1 MKSFGAWGLVVSLST
16 TATIVEAGAP
26 TWTTFSS
33 SANPSLAGQS
43 VTLTATVRVVGG
55 GGPVTGTVTFK
66 DVGAVLATIAVDGTG
81 KAVLATSSLA
91 IGTHQL
97 TATYNG
103 DGNFN
108 TSSGGVALSVPN
120 ALGCAWTD
128 FADSSPANG
137 TLRAVASADF
147 NNDGKP
153 DVLTLNT
160 SSNSLTVLLGDGTGA
175 LLPTGSSV
183 AAASAFSV
191 VTADFNLDG
200 NVDVSIGAP
209 SENSTSVSTYLG
221 NGAGALAAA
230 GTPLQVA
237 QLMNFSSADVNLD
250 GRPDLILGVHSFA
263 NNKAENS
270 IAVFLG
276 DGSGGFTPGA
286 GLSSSALDQVFG
298 PQAVGKVELWGGAP
312 GDFNGD
318 GRPDLAL
325 SARELLTSGERW
337 LLITLLGDGTGA
349 LTPGATAALSSFTS
363 RRLKTADLDLDG
375 NLDLVDGDLFSGNV
389 VVWKGNGSG
398 TFTSA
403 SFPVLGGASFV
414 TVADFNVDG
423 KPDIGTASGI
433 LFGNGAS
440 GFTVAY
446 PAGWQAATAYPDLNN
461 DGRVDLIYNPSGVA
475 TRVNTCGLPAT
486 TTTVSSAPSPSTLG
500 QTVTLTAV
508 VAPGASGATPTGT
521 VHFRL
526 FDWYAP
532 FVTLNGGVATVTTT
546 NLAGVSN
553 ITAVY
558 AGNTAFSGSV
568 GSVTHTVLPRLTVQ
582 DPSAANSA
590 SPTNLVFTITLSE
603 STNPNPSVTV
613 NYATSDRTARAGTD
627 YTAVSGSLTF
637 NPGETTKTVSVPIL
651 QGVPGPDKDFFL
663 ALSNP
668 TNATLSR
675 STGIGTIQYLA
686 SGAFTITI
694 DDPTQKEGNS
704 GTTLMAFTVALA
716 RTSIGT
722 ITVDYATSDG
732 TATAGTD
739 YTARSGSLTFLP
751 GKTTRSVLIPVS
763 ANTALNSNRTILV
776 TLSNANVGA
785 ITKSQGV
792 GTIVDDDPPALG
804 SQITQLRLY
813 SNTTFEHLYTTD
825 TNEYAVLGGR
835 GWNQEGN
842 AYTMFQSAGFYTGTS
857 GAGPYAVPMYR
868 LYLAGIQQHH
878 WTTDWYEA
886 MVLASGS
893 FWDYEGIAGYLLP
906 SQETGTVPLYRLAL
920 GRPALHLWTT
930 DANEKNVLSSPSR
943 GWTYEGILGYVI
955 P

>member
-1 MKSFGAWGLVVSLST
+1 MGHLGLVLGLLT
-16 TATIVEAGAP
+16 TAIAEAGTP
-26 TWTTFSS
+26 TWTTLAP
-33 SANPSLAGQS
+33 SANPSLSGQS
-43 VTLTATVRVVGG
+43 VTLTATVKVVGG

-66 DVGAVLATIAVDGTG
+66 TTTAVLGSVAVDGTG
-81 KAVLATSSLA
+81 KAAFATASLA
-91 IGTHQL
+91 IGMHQV

-103 DGNFN
+103 DSNFN
-108 TSSGGVALSVPN
+108 TSSTGLSLSVPN

-160 SSNSLTVLLGDGTGA
+160 STNALTILLGDGTGG
-175 LLPTGSSV
+175 LVPTGSS
-183 AAASAFSV
+183 AAATSGFSV

-200 NVDVSIGAP
+200 NVDVSIGT
-209 SENSTSVSTYLG
+209 SSGNSASVGTYLG
-221 NGAGALAAA
+221 NGAGALAAV

-237 QLMNFSSADVNLD
+237 PLMNFSSTDINLD
-250 GRPDLILGVHSFA
+250 GRPDLILGVHSYSD
-263 NNKAENS
+263 NKDENS

-276 DGSGGFTPGA
+276 DGTGGFTPGA
-286 GLSSSALDQVFG
+286 GLSSSTLDQVFG
-298 PQAVGKVELWGGAP
+298 AQAVGKVVLWGGVP

-318 GRPDLAL
+318 GRPDLAI
-325 SARELLTSGERW
+325 SAREQLSPGERW
-337 LLITLLGDGTGA
+337 LLITLQGDGTGA
-349 LTPGATAALSSFTS
+349 LTPGATAPLSSFTS
-363 RRLKTADLDLDG
+363 RRLKTGDLNLDG
-375 NLDLVDGDLFSGNV
+375 NLDLVDGDLMSGNV
-389 VVWKGNGSG
+389 VVWRGNGSG
-398 TFTSA
+398 AFTSA
-403 SFPVLGGASFV
+403 SFPILGGASFV

-423 KPDIGTASGI
+423 KPDIGTNAGI
-433 LFGNGAS
+433 LFGDGAS
-440 GFTVAY
+440 GFTASY
-446 PAGWQAATAYPDLNN
+446 PGGWQPAGFYADLNN
-461 DGRVDLIYNPSGVA
+461 DGRVDLIHNPSGVA
-475 TRVNTCGLPAT
+475 TRLNTCGLPAT
-486 TTTVSSAPSPSTLG
+486 TTTVSSAPSPSASG

-508 VAPGASGATPTGT
+508 VAPSSGGPAPTGI
-521 VHFRL
+521 VYFRAT
-526 FDWYAP
+526 DYPPIRSA
-532 FVTLNGGVATVTTT
+532 TLNGGVATLTTAT
-546 NLAGVSN
+546 LPTGISN
-553 ITAVY
+553 VTAVY
-558 AGNTAFSGSV
+558 TGNTAFSGSV
-568 GSVTHTVLPRLTVQ
+568 GSVAHTVLPQLTVQ

-590 SPTNLVFTITLSE
+590 GPTDLVFTITLS
-603 STNPNPSVTV
+603 SSSVSPNPSVTV

-637 NPGETTKTVSVPIL
+637 SPGQTTKTVSVPIL

-663 ALSNP
+663 TLSNP
-668 TNATLSR
+668 TNATFSR
-675 STGIGTIQYLA
+675 STGIGTIQHLA

-716 RTSIGT
+716 RTSIST

-739 YTARSGSLTFLP
+739 YTARSGTLTFLP

-776 TLSNANVGA
+776 TLSNASIGA

-792 GTIVDDDPPALG
+792 GTIVDDDPPTLA

-893 FWDYEGIAGYLLP
+893 FWDYEGIAGFLLP

-930 DANEKNVLSSPSR
+930 DANEKNVLSSPAR